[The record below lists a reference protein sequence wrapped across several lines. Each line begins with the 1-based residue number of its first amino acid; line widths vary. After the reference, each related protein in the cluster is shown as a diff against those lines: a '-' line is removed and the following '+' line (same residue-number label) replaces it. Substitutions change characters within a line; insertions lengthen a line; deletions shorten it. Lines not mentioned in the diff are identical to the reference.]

1 MAKCKISPYAVASNI
16 YLCLLMLYLLW
27 FDAAGLTAISA
38 AKRTAFYSISIL
50 YFASVF
56 IILFAEVIRGK
67 RMLSDFACFC
77 KRISLTQGFVL
88 LYLLFTLISALLSPY
103 PESVLLGAS
112 RSEGLLT
119 ISFYCIG
126 FFLISCFARPKKWM
140 LWLLSS
146 VVAVFCTIG
155 ILQRLNFNPFSLY
168 PPVRTAYDYS
178 HSFLSTVGNIDYV
191 AAFLCIVI
199 PIFWVTILRSKGKQ
213 RFLLLI
219 PLLFSLS
226 ILAIINVA
234 AGFVGILCGTLF
246 SLPIVIPAE
255 KKTRRIMGGCILL
268 FLLLFVFVLFFFDFS
283 NHILH
288 EFHEILNGNIE
299 EEFGSGRILIWKR
312 VLKKI
317 PDRLWFGHGPD
328 TMSLAGIPNIDTV
341 NAKGIVI
348 RTKRIDTAHNEY
360 LNILFH
366 QGIFAFLS
374 YLAALFSA
382 LRRWVHH
389 ARSNPPAAVF
399 GAAVLAYAIQA
410 FFGISQLITAPFF
423 WCALSLLENSIRYE
437 NSPS

>member
-1 MAKCKISPYAVASNI
+1 MTKRKKSPYAVASNI

-38 AKRTAFYSISIL
+38 AKQTAFYTINIL

-56 IILFAEVIRGK
+56 IILFTEIMRGK
-67 RMLSDFACFC
+67 RTLSDFACFC
-77 KRISLTQGFVL
+77 KRISLTQGLIL

-103 PESVLLGAS
+103 PKSVLLGAS

-155 ILQRLNFNPFSLY
+155 ILQRLNLNPFSLY
-168 PPVRTAYDYS
+168 PAARTAYDYS

-255 KKTRRIMGGCILL
+255 KKTRGIMGGCILL
-268 FLLLFVFVLFFFDFS
+268 FLLLAVFVLFFFDFS

-312 VLKKI
+312 VLQKI
-317 PDRLWFGHGPD
+317 PDRFWFGHGPD

-366 QGIFAFLS
+366 QGIFALLS
-374 YLAALFSA
+374 YLAALFTA
-382 LRRWVHH
+382 LRKWARH
-389 ARSNPPAAVF
+389 ARSNPTAAVF

-423 WCALSLLENSIRYE
+423 WCALALLENSIRYK